1 MYKIIIDF
9 IIDGIKVCSMEMPIE
24 GYRTI
29 DDIDNYIDDKQDEL
43 IHTALYSNKDID
55 EDDSI
60 WLQAIEKRYH
70 FRGEYIYSIMPTC
83 SW

>member
-9 IIDGIKVCSMEMPIE
+9 IIDEIKVCSMEMPIE

-43 IHTALYSNKDID
+43 IHIALYSNKDID
-55 EDDSI
+55 EDDSA